1 MALNEY
7 IYQWCLHILF
17 IGLFKMYT
25 INSFASICSSVEW
38 SVLLF
43 LAISDVFTSII
54 SRSCA
59 LSPPCNLQRMRWN
72 ESLNDFPVTHWP
84 LFYLRDVQHCN
95 VGVCVYLCECERV
108 GS

>member
-1 MALNEY
+1 MALIGY

-17 IGLFKMYT
+17 IGLFKMYN
-25 INSFASICSSVEW
+25 INSFASIYSSVEW

-84 LFYLRDVQHCN
+84 LFYLRDVRAA
-95 VGVCVYLCECERV
+95 L
-108 GS
+108 